1 MALLGN
7 IIWFILI
14 GWWSFLIYALSGVL
28 CCITIIGI
36 PIGKS
41 MFQYAKLM
49 ALPFGKVIVKET
61 DIKGVENVS
70 KVRRVGGMI
79 ANILWLPFGICFFL
93 ASIVE
98 IIGLAITIIGIPAAI
113 VIAKSCKFLIWPIG
127 AKVIT
132 QTEAQN
138 IQIQRSV
145 NAGVQNAMQNNN
157 VAAAP
162 QLTGAAVPIQPAQP
176 VQSHFCAN
184 CGTKITEG
192 SKFCPKCGAN
202 QER

>member
-1 MALLGN
+1 
-7 IIWFILI
+7 
-14 GWWSFLIYALSGVL
+14 
-28 CCITIIGI
+28 
-36 PIGKS
+36 

-49 ALPFGKVIVKET
+49 AFPFGKVIVKET

-98 IIGLAITIIGIPAAI
+98 IIGLAITIIGIPVAI
-113 VIAKSCKFLIWPIG
+113 VIAKSGKFLIWLIG
-127 AKVIT
+127 AKVII
-132 QTEAQN
+132 QAEAQN

-162 QLTGAAVPIQPAQP
+162 QLAVVFGIILAVAGIVYQYLDWKKKGNSGAATTAQAVP
-176 VQSHFCAN
+176 VQMV
-184 CGTKITEG
+184 
-192 SKFCPKCGAN
+192 PV
-202 QER
+202 